1 MKKYMLT
8 FLSAIIIG
16 FFLANFFINQYDDYK
31 GIKVNSMGEELY
43 FIQYGVYSS
52 MESME
57 ENTISLQNYVYN
69 IDENLYYVYVGI
81 TKKEEN
87 SKKIKDYYKELGYD
101 TLIKKF
107 DIVDENFIKILDN
120 YDEVLNNTDDKTA
133 IASVINQ
140 VLMKYEEVVINGNN
154 D

>member
-8 FLSAIIIG
+8 FLSALIIG

-52 MESME
+52 IDSME

-69 IDENLYYVYVGI
+69 IENDLYYVFVGI
-81 TKKEEN
+81 TKSEGN
-87 SKKIKDYYKELGYD
+87 ADKIVNYYKNLGYD
-101 TLIKKF
+101 TIIKKF
-107 DIVDENFIKILDN
+107 AISSENFIDLLTN
-120 YDEVLNNTDDKTA
+120 YDDVLTNTNDKTA

-140 VLMKYEEVVINGNN
+140 VLMKYEEVVINGSK

>member
-8 FLSAIIIG
+8 FLSALIIG

-31 GIKVNSMGEELY
+31 GIKVSSKGDELY

-52 MESME
+52 VDSME

-69 IDENLYYVYVGI
+69 IDDNLYYVYVGI
-81 TKKEEN
+81 TKREEN
-87 SKKIKDYYKELGYD
+87 AKKIVDYYKELGYD
-101 TLIKKF
+101 TMIKKF
-107 DIVDENFIKILDN
+107 SIVNEDFINLLTN
-120 YDEVLNNTDDKTA
+120 YDEVLGNTDDKTA

-140 VLMKYEEVVINGNN
+140 VLIKYEEVIINGSK

>member
-8 FLSAIIIG
+8 FLSALIIG

-52 MESME
+52 VDSME

-69 IDENLYYVYVGI
+69 KDEKLYYVYVGI
-81 TKKEEN
+81 TKNEEN
-87 SKKIKDYYKELGYD
+87 AKKIVNYYKEQGYD
-101 TLIKKF
+101 TIIKKF
-107 DIVDENFIKILDN
+107 AITSEEFIKLISN
-120 YDEVLNNTDDKTA
+120 YDEVLANTKDKTA

-140 VLMKYEEVVINGNN
+140 VLMKYEEVVINGSN

>member
-1 MKKYMLT
+1 MLT
-8 FLSAIIIG
+8 FLSALIIG

-52 MESME
+52 VDSME

-69 IDENLYYVYVGI
+69 KDEKLYYVYVGI
-81 TKKEEN
+81 TKNEEN
-87 SKKIKDYYKELGYD
+87 AKKIVNYYKEQGYD
-101 TLIKKF
+101 TIIKKF
-107 DIVDENFIKILDN
+107 AITSEEFIKLISN
-120 YDEVLNNTDDKTA
+120 YDEVLANTKDKTA

-140 VLMKYEEVVINGNN
+140 VLMKYEEVVINGSN

>member
-1 MKKYMLT
+1 MKKYMVT
-8 FLSAIIIG
+8 FLSALIIG

-52 MESME
+52 VDSME

-69 IDENLYYVYVGI
+69 IDEKLYYVYVGI
-81 TKKEEN
+81 TKSEKN
-87 SKKIKDYYKELGYD
+87 ANKIVNYYKDLGYD
-101 TLIKKF
+101 TIIKKF
-107 DIVDENFIKILDN
+107 AISSENFINLLIN
-120 YDEVLNNTDDKTA
+120 YDDVLNNTNDKTA

-140 VLMKYEEVVINGNN
+140 VLMKYEEVVINGSN

>member
-8 FLSAIIIG
+8 FLSALIIG
-16 FFLANFFINQYDDYK
+16 FFLANFFIKQYDDYK

-52 MESME
+52 VDSME

-69 IDENLYYVYVGI
+69 IDEKLYYVYVGI
-81 TKKEEN
+81 TKNEEN
-87 SKKIKDYYKELGYD
+87 AKKIVNYYKELGYD
-101 TLIKKF
+101 TIIKKF
-107 DIVDENFIKILDN
+107 SITSENFINLLNN
-120 YDEVLNNTDDKTA
+120 YDEVLGNTKDKTA

-140 VLMKYEEVVINGNN
+140 VLMKYEEVVINGSN